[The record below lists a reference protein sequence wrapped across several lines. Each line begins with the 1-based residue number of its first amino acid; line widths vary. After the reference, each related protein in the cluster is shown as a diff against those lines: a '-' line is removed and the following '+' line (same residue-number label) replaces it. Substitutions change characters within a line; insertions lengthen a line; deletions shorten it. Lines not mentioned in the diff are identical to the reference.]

1 MGIKKKRVGWDG
13 ISRIPNK
20 QYKENYNRIFNSK
33 KGSVLNTEKSY
44 ISKDYSEIN
53 KSTKK

>member
-1 MGIKKKRVGWDG
+1 MGINKNRSGWDG
-13 ISRIPNK
+13 RSRIPNK

-33 KGSVLNTEKSY
+33 QGSVLNTEKSY

>member
-1 MGIKKKRVGWDG
+1 MGIRKRGWDG
-13 ISRIPNK
+13 RSRIPNK
-20 QYKENYNRIFNSK
+20 KYKENYDRIFNSK
-33 KGSVLNTEKSY
+33 KGSVLNTGESY

>member
-1 MGIKKKRVGWDG
+1 MGINKKRVGWDG